1 MGFFDTVV
9 VRLETFSIRDLL
21 VLRIPPD
28 NRDDDGGGGEVRP
41 GREDD
46 HVDAEDET
54 ADREDAQDDGEDDV
68 ELLLLLSLVNKHVLR
83 APVASVQ
90 DTSSSILHTQL
101 TESQGRF
108 AN

>member
-1 MGFFDTVV
+1 M
-9 VRLETFSIRDLL
+9 
-21 VLRIPPD
+21 VLGSLGTPPD
-28 NRDDDGGGGEVRP
+28 DGDDEGGGDGGL
-41 GREDD
+41 GREDE
-46 HVDAEDET
+46 HVDGEDQT
-54 ADREDAQDDGEDDV
+54 AGREDGQDDGEDDV

-90 DTSSSILHTQL
+90 DTSSSILHPQL

>member
-1 MGFFDTVV
+1 MGFFGTVV
-9 VRLETFSIRDLL
+9 VRLEIFSISDLL
-21 VLRIPPD
+21 VLRIPPN

-68 ELLLLLSLVNKHVLR
+68 ELLLLLSLVDVQSFR
-83 APVASVQ
+83 APGPE
-90 DTSSSILHTQL
+90 ILI
-101 TESQGRF
+101 SDI
-108 AN
+108 

>member
-9 VRLETFSIRDLL
+9 VRLEIFSIRDLL

-46 HVDAEDET
+46 QDDHVDAEDEA
-54 ADREDAQDDGEDDV
+54 AD
-68 ELLLLLSLVNKHVLR
+68 
-83 APVASVQ
+83 
-90 DTSSSILHTQL
+90 
-101 TESQGRF
+101 
-108 AN
+108 